1 MTHFARHPR
10 AAGPRPVPAILT
22 RDLAPGGE

>member
-10 AAGPRPVPAILT
+10 AANPRPVPAILA
-22 RDLAPGGE
+22 RDLALGGE